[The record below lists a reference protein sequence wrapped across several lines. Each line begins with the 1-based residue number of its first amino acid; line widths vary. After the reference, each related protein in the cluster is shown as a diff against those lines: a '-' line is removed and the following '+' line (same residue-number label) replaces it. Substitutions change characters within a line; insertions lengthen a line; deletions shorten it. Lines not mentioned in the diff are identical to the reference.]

1 MQNTMQITAKWSRSK
16 PEVEFQYGGGL
27 FAKRSY
33 ISAVILTIFGMV
45 IDIDF
50 LKKATHPVRYGSK
63 IAPQRP
69 PSWKSIRRH
78 ISAVSNPILVKY
90 GMLTQNDLSITAMR
104 SKSKLKK
111 MTNWKRKI
119 AHWSCRYVNPGCYSN
134 VRVCIFAGV
143 AQLHSLLNSGTAYC
157 THR

>member
-1 MQNTMQITAKWSRSK
+1 LQN
-16 PEVEFQYGGGL
+16 GN
-27 FAKRSY
+27 SY
-33 ISAVILTIFGMV
+33 ISAVILTIFGKV

-111 MTNWKRKI
+111 MTN
-119 AHWSCRYVNPGCYSN
+119 
-134 VRVCIFAGV
+134 
-143 AQLHSLLNSGTAYC
+143 
-157 THR
+157 